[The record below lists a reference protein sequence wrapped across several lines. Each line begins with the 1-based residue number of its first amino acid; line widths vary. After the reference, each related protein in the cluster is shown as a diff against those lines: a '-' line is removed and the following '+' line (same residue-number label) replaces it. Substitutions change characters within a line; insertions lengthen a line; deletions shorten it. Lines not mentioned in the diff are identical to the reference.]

1 MTELLVDIEYTPP
14 LAIIYLNRPEVLN
27 AYNQSLLDI
36 FEKKMQELL
45 DDEKIDAVIITGK
58 GRKAFTVGADIDWL
72 EQLDSERAEEI
83 SRQGQRIC
91 NLIEQTPKVVI
102 AAINGYALGGG
113 LEIALACDLRLAS
126 TRARFGQPEV
136 RLGIVPGF
144 DGTQRLPE
152 LIGVGRAKE
161 IMFTGEIFDA
171 SQAYEIGLVN
181 KVVTPRDLLDASKD
195 LAHEISEQSS
205 QAVAL
210 IKDVINYNCN
220 TKKDKKS
227 EYETKA
233 FGACFKDEEHLKR
246 IHKIQEMISNN
257 S

>member
-14 LAIIYLNRPEVLN
+14 LATIYLNRPEVLN

-36 FEKKMQELL
+36 FEKKMRELL
-45 DDEKIDAVIITGK
+45 DDKKIEAVIITGK

-72 EQLDSERAEEI
+72 EQLDSETAEEI

-91 NLIEQTPKVVI
+91 NLIEKTPKVVI

-113 LEIALACDLRLAS
+113 LEIALACDLRVAS

-136 RLGIVPGF
+136 KLGIVPGF

-181 KVVTPRDLLDASKD
+181 KVVTPRDLLEASKN
-195 LAHEISEQSS
+195 LASKISEQSS

-220 TKKDKKS
+220 SHNEKKS

-233 FGACFKDEEHLKR
+233 FGNCFKDEEHLRR
-246 IHKIQEMISNN
+246 IHKIQDMISNN

>member
-1 MTELLVDIEYTPP
+1 MTQLLVEIEYTPP
-14 LAIIYLNRPEVLN
+14 LAIIYLNRPDVLN
-27 AYNQSLLDI
+27 AYNEKLLDV
-36 FEKKMQELL
+36 FEEKMEELL
-45 DDEKIDAVIITGK
+45 NDQKIDSIIITGK

-72 EQLDSERAEEI
+72 EKLDADKAEKI

-91 NLIEQTPKVVI
+91 NLIEKNPKVVI

-113 LEIALACDLRLAS
+113 LELALACDLRVAS

-181 KVVTPRDLLDASKD
+181 KVVTPRDLLETSKN
-195 LAHEISEQSS
+195 LAYKISEQSS

-210 IKDVINYNCN
+210 IKDVINYGC
-220 TKKDKKS
+220 TKNRNENS

-233 FGACFKDEEHLKR
+233 FGACFKDEEHIKR
-246 IHKIQEMISNN
+246 IHKIQDMLS

>member
-1 MTELLVDIEYTPP
+1 MTQLMVEVEYTPP
-14 LAIIYLNRPEVLN
+14 LGIIYINRPNVLN
-27 AYNQSLLDI
+27 AYNKNLLGI
-36 FEKKMQELL
+36 FEEKMKELL
-45 DDEKIDAVIITGK
+45 EDNKVEAVVITGK

-72 EQLDSERAEEI
+72 EKLDAEGAEAH

-113 LEIALACDLRLAS
+113 LELALACDLRVAS

-136 RLGIVPGF
+136 KLGIVPGF

-181 KVVTPRDLLDASKD
+181 KVVTPRDLLEASKD
-195 LAHEISEQSS
+195 LAYQITEQSS

-210 IKDVINYNCN
+210 IKDVINYGC
-220 TKKDKKS
+220 TKNRDENS

-233 FGACFKDEEHLKR
+233 FGACFKSEEHIKR
-246 IHKIQEMISNN
+246 INKIRDMISG
-257 S
+257 